1 LQTPNKEKTALII
14 PIFHWILFRTDNSRQ
29 NKSFVQVARFSISTI
44 QISRFNGIFLLG
56 AFTTDFLSNIFE
68 QVQYYRGG
76 NF

>member
-14 PIFHWILFRTDNSRQ
+14 SIFQWILFLTDNSRQ
-29 NKSFVQVARFSISTI
+29 NNPFVHVVRFSFSVAQNSCFSSIFLSGAISTNI
-44 QISRFNGIFLLG
+44 LL
-56 AFTTDFLSNIFE
+56 NKIE